1 MGKKKRRR
9 AGSEDPDFTLRD
21 EANAIT
27 AYAFRIGPLEDLHSG
42 EYSELLESDR
52 YCRITDAE
60 MKKLMIEF
68 SAKVAELLRMA
79 RENPEAYQRL
89 LRQYHRDYCAA
100 WER

>member
-1 MGKKKRRR
+1 MGKKKRRC
-9 AGSEDPDFTLRD
+9 AGSEDPDFALRD

-52 YCRITDAE
+52 YCRVTDAE
-60 MKKLMIEF
+60 MKKLMVAS

-79 RENPEAYQRL
+79 RDDPGGYQRL
-89 LRQYHRDYCAA
+89 LRQYHRDYCTA